1 MRILYTETTAYYPSS
16 AHFLEAL
23 ERREAN
29 GEGEFR
35 FLDEA
40 KFIPAA
46 ASLAGRIA
54 NRIVGR
60 PLQGYRELNRALV
73 EQAAAFSPDLI
84 LIGKGSCF
92 AASTLRAVKAA
103 TGATL
108 VNWATDDPFN
118 RADSSR
124 DLLESIPVYDLYVCT
139 KRAVVPDVIAAG
151 CACASYVRFGYKP
164 EVHFPEPAANEDEKS
179 KFSCDVMFAG
189 GCDEDRAPYF
199 AALVR
204 ALPDVKLH
212 LYGGYWD
219 RVRELRSY
227 ARGFA
232 VARDYRL
239 AVAGA
244 KIAANLV
251 RRSNRDDHVMRT
263 FEIPACGGFMLAE
276 RSATHSELFA
286 DGEEAAFFSSPEEFT
301 AQVKSYLARDA
312 AREQIAVAGRRAVM
326 NGGHSYDHRL
336 AEIIAAAQPLMR
348 RREAALAA
356 SAR

>member
-23 ERREAN
+23 ERRAAR
-29 GEGEFR
+29 GEGEFH

-46 ASLAGRIA
+46 ASIADRIAGRVMGHP
-54 NRIVGR
+54 RR
-60 PLQGYRELNRALV
+60 GYRELNRALV

-84 LIGKGSCF
+84 LIGKGRCF
-92 AASTLRAVKAA
+92 SASTLRAVKDA
-103 TGATL
+103 TGAAL

-118 RADSSR
+118 QADSSH

-139 KRAVVPDVIAAG
+139 KRAVVPDVIAGG
-151 CACASYVRFGYKP
+151 CARASYVRFGYKSDL
-164 EVHFPEPAANEDEKS
+164 HFPELPATDDEKS
-179 KFSCDVMFAG
+179 RFACDVMFAG
-189 GCDEDRAPYF
+189 GCDVDRAPYF
-199 AALVR
+199 TALAGELPGVR
-204 ALPDVKLH
+204 MH

-219 RVRELRSY
+219 RVRELRPY

-232 VARDYRL
+232 VGRDYRL
-239 AVAGA
+239 AVGA
-244 KIAANLV
+244 ARIAVNLC

-286 DGEEAAFFSSPEEFT
+286 EDIEAAFFNTPDEFV
-301 AQVKSYLARDA
+301 AKVKSYLARDSDRERIA
-312 AREQIAVAGRRAVM
+312 AAGRRAVVS
-326 NGGHSYDHRL
+326 GRHSYDDRL
-336 AEIIAAAQPLMR
+336 KEILAAAQTLTR
-348 RREAALAA
+348 RSDSA
-356 SAR
+356 SAAVAR